1 MSISG
6 APGNVPPHQ
15 PGRGHVREMLYGP
28 NLCKPSRVEID
39 GRKVF
44 ASNDMG
50 TALQGFLI
58 DAAFLASLPSYGVAA
73 LQALKPV
80 EDSERVLS
88 GQVQM
93 HVLGK
98 LHNVR
103 MRIQYNPDPRDPV
116 EWHDVV
122 APQVFVVERLPVPMH
137 VSDGPVGRNVGWSSG
152 GEPRH
157 KAATYGEPFSSHPYW
172 GSPVAIA
179 PLAFGPTDGYVG
191 EVASER
197 SSARGP
203 IDRVDVNGPN
213 RQSALAVC
221 IVLPNGIDDASRDK
235 VLGAVVKV
243 LATKGFS
250 VEVSPSSPDVFILSA
265 ESAPRIEELLHP
277 ALPHRIKGVDVVFR
291 EQAPPGGSSAVCIV
305 LPNGIDDA
313 SRDKVLGA
321 VVKVPTTS
329 LVEWVKCGKYGEKR
343 CRNGDTCTNVSCAF
357 AHPTTWQHLKHP
369 TRPDLRPPGHA
380 SPERPWKGKA
390 VTPDA
395 YTAAD
400 GQLRELDA
408 KHFCAAG
415 ALLWH
420 KKSGNPH
427 ALLAIEERTN
437 NSRVEKRYNFLGG
450 KRDSIHES
458 TRHVEMLSAC

>member
-6 APGNVPPHQ
+6 APGNVPPHR
-15 PGRGHVREMLYGP
+15 PGRGNVREMLYGP

-93 HVLGK
+93 RVLGK

-137 VSDGPVGRNVGWSSG
+137 VSDGPVGRNVGWSSS

-203 IDRVDVNGPN
+203 IDRVDVTGPN
-213 RQSALAVC
+213 RQSAL
-221 IVLPNGIDDASRDK
+221 P
-235 VLGAVVKV
+235 
-243 LATKGFS
+243 FS
-250 VEVSPSSPDVFILSA
+250 
-265 ESAPRIEELLHP
+265 
-277 ALPHRIKGVDVVFR
+277 
-291 EQAPPGGSSAVCIV
+291 
-305 LPNGIDDA
+305 
-313 SRDKVLGA
+313 
-321 VVKVPTTS
+321 S
-329 LVEWVKCGKYGEKR
+329 LVEWVKCGKYGDKR

-369 TRPDLRPPGHA
+369 TRPDLRPPGQS

-450 KRDSIHES
+450 KRDSIYES
-458 TRHVEMLSAC
+458 PRHVAARECSEETGGQLSASARARIEQHAKPVVWVGQSKYAVACRIAAAECMPCC

>member
-1 MSISG
+1 
-6 APGNVPPHQ
+6 
-15 PGRGHVREMLYGP
+15 MLYGP

-93 HVLGK
+93 RVLGK

-203 IDRVDVNGPN
+203 IDRVDVNGSN
-213 RQSALAVC
+213 RHSAL
-221 IVLPNGIDDASRDK
+221 
-235 VLGAVVKV
+235 
-243 LATKGFS
+243 
-250 VEVSPSSPDVFILSA
+250 
-265 ESAPRIEELLHP
+265 
-277 ALPHRIKGVDVVFR
+277 
-291 EQAPPGGSSAVCIV
+291 
-305 LPNGIDDA
+305 
-313 SRDKVLGA
+313 
-321 VVKVPTTS
+321 PTTS
-329 LVEWVKCGKYGEKR
+329 LVEWVKCGKYGDKR
-343 CRNGDTCTNVSCAF
+343 CRNGDTCTNVSCGF

-369 TRPDLRPPGHA
+369 TRPDLRPPGQS

-458 TRHVEMLSAC
+458 PRHVAMLSAC